1 MQVPTIFAILSFA
14 LAAVAIPCKNEAR
27 DEPTV
32 GAEGNAI
39 CGNGQVISC
48 CNTKSVS
55 SASGAIAI
63 GGALDG
69 LLGGDCN
76 PLTIPVCKC

>member
-32 GAEGNAI
+32 GANGNAI
-39 CGNGQVISC
+39 CGNK
-48 CNTKSVS
+48 KSVS
-55 SASGAIAI
+55 SASGVIAV
-63 GGALDG
+63 GGALDDV
-69 LLGGDCN
+69 LGGDCN
-76 PLTIPVCKC
+76 PLTVPVCKC